1 MPNIID
7 VTHRIGVEVTATLEN
22 SSSDLYY
29 QETVLLYSLVEN
41 LLKFLVATKDCWD
54 ETCRKVDKA
63 VIKEKKTGK
72 TVPDEELKVDF
83 EVLRSNAKELNFN
96 NTINRAC
103 SLKLITEEQ
112 KKKLHTFRDERNN
125 LVHQLYL
132 FDNRNNPTIMRGK
145 LLEAEAITKE
155 LIDIFEDL
163 LYDQIGFS
171 SDDLPSVFEVL

>member
-1 MPNIID
+1 M
-7 VTHRIGVEVTATLEN
+7 
-22 SSSDLYY
+22 
-29 QETVLLYSLVEN
+29 
-41 LLKFLVATKDCWD
+41 
-54 ETCRKVDKA
+54 
-63 VIKEKKTGK
+63 
-72 TVPDEELKVDF
+72 
-83 EVLRSNAKELNFN
+83 
-96 NTINRAC
+96 
-103 SLKLITEEQ
+103 KLITEEQ

-171 SDDLPSVFEVL
+171 SDDLPSVLRYF